1 MSAIGIVSLA
11 AAGAMYVL
19 PVMLN
24 GLFGLGYDFYI
35 SFMSLQVMR
44 ALFAGTGFLVCGPC
58 LQRLL
63 ITFAGKVLR
72 AIRKRILR
80 RKLT

>member
-1 MSAIGIVSLA
+1 
-11 AAGAMYVL
+11 VL

-35 SFMSLQVMR
+35 SFFTLQVTR
-44 ALFAGTGFLVCGPC
+44 ALYIGTALFVCG
-58 LQRLL
+58 LL